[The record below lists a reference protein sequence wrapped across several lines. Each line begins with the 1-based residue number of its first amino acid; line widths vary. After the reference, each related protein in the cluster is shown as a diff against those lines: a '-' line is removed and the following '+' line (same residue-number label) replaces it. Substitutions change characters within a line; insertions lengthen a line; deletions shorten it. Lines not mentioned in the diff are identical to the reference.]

1 MLHTPSDVTQ
11 FLVMACPAREY
22 GFHSLQVLDI
32 EFANGVVMLDAL
44 DPVQAKLL
52 DEVYSVGDQV
62 SGQVTIAVNTAS
74 IVVEDI
80 EAEPWCRASRS
91 VVTGVYCPAA
101 YSVVEWLAAGYA
113 WVAVVAPEDELVNRC
128 LSLSVP
134 LRFTLKLFPSL
145 PQIFALQVFL
155 LTFFTRSITLIN
167 LSVEFHGASV
177 VVADF
182 LERTSGDVFGSA
194 DGAFL
199 RLRLSAFSHVSVPF
213 LARLRAGIR
222 HRR

>member
-1 MLHTPSDVTQ
+1 
-11 FLVMACPAREY
+11 MACPAREY
-22 GFHSLQVLDI
+22 RFHSLQVLDI

-62 SGQVTIAVNTAS
+62 SGQVTITVNASS

-101 YSVVEWLAAGYA
+101 NSVVEWFSAGYA
-113 WVAVVAPEDELVNRC
+113 WVAIVAPEDELINRC

-134 LRFTLKLFPSL
+134 LRLTLEPFPSL
-145 PQIFALQVFL
+145 PQIIALQAFL
-155 LTFFTRSITLIN
+155 LTYFSRSITLIN
-167 LSVEFHGASV
+167 LSVEFHSAFV

-182 LERTSGDVFGSA
+182 LERTSGDVFSGA

-199 RLRLSAFSHVSVPF
+199 RLRRLDAFSHWESP
-213 LARLRAGIR
+213 LDCNQ
-222 HRR
+222 